1 MKEQAYNITK
11 TKYLRTQRQSNLN
24 KSMEARFKISPQKF
38 EDHTLGE
45 IISPKYFCRHGSS
58 ESARSLASRKID
70 VQATNI
76 ILHGLPPDV
85 YSLVN
90 HQEEAKDI
98 WNRVKMLMKGT
109 ELSYQERKCRLYNL
123 LNKFAYVPV
132 NTKFLDALPLEWN
145 KFVTDVKLAKS
156 LYTNNYDQ
164 LYAYLSQHERHANE
178 VRINREIYSDS
189 IAFQFTPVYATPI
202 HHQHHHTPVNL
213 VNPQQYPVSPPPFI
227 SPSMTPQSQ
236 AEFPQLDFGLAIHM
250 MVESPFNKF
259 KEDKFRVMLVQETQ
273 ELLLLQREMLPRNAA
288 WFREKLMLVE
298 AQEACQILDEEQLA
312 FLADPSMSEA
322 LVANQTIP
330 QNSAFQ
336 TDDLDAY
343 DSDCDDLTLAKVVLM
358 ANLSRCDPEVLFE
371 DAQEMQYSEQIHVDD
386 FKDNKIHSGSNII
399 LYSQY
404 LQETRDAILNDLFYK

>member
-11 TKYLRTQRQSNLN
+11 TKYSRTQRQSNLN

-45 IISPKYFCRHGSS
+45 IVSLKYFCGHGSS
-58 ESARSLASRKID
+58 ESAGSLASRKIFQTKVHLVPGYDTLVYPTVEENGQTRPNKYSELTEVQQLQDDWD

-98 WNRVKMLMKGT
+98 WNR
-109 ELSYQERKCRLYNL
+109 
-123 LNKFAYVPV
+123 
-132 NTKFLDALPLEWN
+132 FLDALPLEWN

-189 IAFQFTPVYATPI
+189 IAFQGEDLIKCINKAMAFLFAVA
-202 HHQHHHTPVNL
+202 
-213 VNPQQYPVSPPPFI
+213 SRFPP
-227 SPSMTPQSQ
+227 SNN
-236 AEFPQLDFGLAIHM
+236 QLRT
-250 MVESPFNKF
+250 SSN
-259 KEDKFRVMLVQETQ
+259 
-273 ELLLLQREMLPRNAA
+273 PRNQ
-288 WFREKLMLVE
+288 VTI
-298 AQEACQILDEEQLA
+298 QD
-312 FLADPSMSEA
+312 DPGMSEA
-322 LVANQTIP
+322 LVANHTIP

-343 DSDCDDLTLAKVVLM
+343 DSDCDDLSLAKAVLM

-371 DAQEMQYSEQIHVDD
+371 VPYSEYYPNVMINQDAQEMQYSEQTHVDD

-404 LQETRDAILNDLFYK
+404 LQETQDARY